1 MNYRDKATARRGA
14 AANRPT
20 NKFTQHKAA
29 SGQVPF
35 YRKEQARARS
45 ASNCLDEY
53 TTARNLLR
61 FIQSK
66 PDDYTKLVS
75 NQGIFEMAR
84 QIARED

>member
-14 AANRPT
+14 NRPQT
-20 NKFTQHKAA
+20 KLTQK
-29 SGQVPF
+29 SPPVQVPF